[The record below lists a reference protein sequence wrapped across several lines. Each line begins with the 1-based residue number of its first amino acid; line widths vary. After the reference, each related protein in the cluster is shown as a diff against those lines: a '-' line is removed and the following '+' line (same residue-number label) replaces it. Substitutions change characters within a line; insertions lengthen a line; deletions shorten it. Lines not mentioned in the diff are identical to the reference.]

1 MIKRGVLTGGM
12 IMVYKILRNINRAT
26 IFFVLVLAFD
36 LTVFLMSHDGYYSS
50 FVVETN
56 YIFPVLLN
64 LVAFFVLAQRYK
76 IRKLFVIFIT
86 IPAVLIVALLAATGD
101 SYGTISSPAKNVTVT
116 IEHRNATL
124 GETNYFYNFYVHVP
138 SLYPGLMRKT
148 NKDTVR
154 IMIRN
159 AGGED
164 DLDVLGVSNAE
175 WKDNKIIFHPAYE
188 KAIEVDL

>member
-1 MIKRGVLTGGM
+1 M
-12 IMVYKILRNINRAT
+12 
-26 IFFVLVLAFD
+26 VLVLAFD
-36 LTVFLMSHDGYYSS
+36 LTVFLMSHDGYYLS

-56 YIFPVLLN
+56 YIFPVLLT
-64 LVAFFVLAQRYK
+64 LVAFFVVARRYK
-76 IRKLFVIFIT
+76 IQKLYVICIT

-124 GETNYFYNFYVHVP
+124 GETNYFYDFYVHVP

-159 AGGED
+159 AEGED

-188 KAIEVDL
+188 KAIEIDL